1 MFSLHKSEIRSKIT
15 QQSQNWL
22 NAWKSNFFPLVSC
35 FKSRSKHGHSSGTRS
50 EKDNLKACLVSLHLL
65 WLLQIASQLQA
76 HPPASSPPD
85 PPTAVIC
92 SAKWKCDIYG
102 WNSAQVKRNGVRM
115 SPNDKKMTVK
125 WGRAIKGKRHRDW
138 WRSFHLEGSS
148 SILTAFR

>member
-1 MFSLHKSEIRSKIT
+1 MKRVPKVSGFLHRILIKISNLKISKLT
-15 QQSQNWL
+15 QCLKKQFL
-22 NAWKSNFFPLVSC
+22 SC
-35 FKSRSKHGHSSGTRS
+35 LKTRSKHGHSSEMRS

-76 HPPASSPPD
+76 HPPAPSPPD

-92 SAKWKCDIYG
+92 SAKWKCDIYS

-125 WGRAIKGKRHRDW
+125 
-138 WRSFHLEGSS
+138 
-148 SILTAFR
+148 